1 MTEFPALTI
10 RAAEAGDAAALAEM
24 GNLPGVRHGTLRMP
38 YDTQGRVERRLAAR
52 GANHF
57 LVGVIEH
64 PVGVQKVVAEGGLM
78 PGQRRRSHVGEI
90 FLIVHDDHVGR
101 GYGKA
106 ILRALID
113 IADNWLGLRR
123 LELDVNTDNR
133 AAIHLYQGFG
143 FEIEGTR
150 RGDAMRDGGL
160 IDSHVMGR
168 LRAAPGAMPD

>member
-1 MTEFPALTI
+1 MTEIPTLII
-10 RAAEAGDAAALAEM
+10 RAAEPRDAGALAEM

-38 YDTQGRVERRLAAR
+38 HDTQSRVERRLAAS

-57 LVGVIEH
+57 LVGLIEDGS
-64 PVGVQKVVAEGGLM
+64 GVQKIVAEGGLM

-90 FLIVHDDHVGR
+90 FLIVHDVHVGR
-101 GYGKA
+101 GYGTA
-106 ILRALID
+106 ILKSLLD

-133 AAIHLYQGFG
+133 AAIHLYQRHG

-150 RGDAMRDGGL
+150 RGDALRDGVL

-168 LRAAPGAMPD
+168 LRDAPGPRID

>member
-1 MTEFPALTI
+1 MLTI
-10 RAAEAGDAAALAEM
+10 RAAEPGDAEALAEI

-38 YDTQGRVERRLAAR
+38 YDSRSRVERRLAAS
-52 GANHF
+52 GSNHF
-57 LVGVIEH
+57 LVGVIDAGE
-64 PVGVQKVVAEGGLM
+64 GLKTVVAEGGLM
-78 PGQRRRSHVGEI
+78 PGQRRRSHVGEV

-101 GYGKA
+101 GYGSA

-123 LELDVNTDNR
+123 LELDVNVDNLV
-133 AAIHLYQGFG
+133 AIHLYQRHG

-150 RGDAMRDGGL
+150 RGDALRGGVL

-168 LRAAPGAMPD
+168 LRDAPGRTPS